1 MVRGSAGENIA
12 ETLSVAA
19 RSAGFKTG
27 IVANSVE
34 PLNKGHIGTKV
45 IIIIAMSQ
53 RSFPHLGLGGQW
65 TNLVH

>member
-12 ETLSVAA
+12 ETLSVVA

-34 PLNKGHIGTKV
+34 PLNKGHIGTSGKE
-45 IIIIAMSQ
+45 
-53 RSFPHLGLGGQW
+53 P
-65 TNLVH
+65 LVETTAS